1 MLDYFTILEKYI
13 GAICK
18 NCKINSG
25 SDIFTTIHWMPLK
38 EYIYVCL
45 QHLNYRSQLFHK
57 RNWRCCLLHV
67 YPGLE
72 KSTDLKIGRY
82 RTFTI
87 ENHNSRS
94 RWLDG
99 NRAKKNSREAHK
111 QSLHCLSMLENAGN
125 LLRGSIFHSN
135 LHFKRKVLLFLDNE
149 GKALLHIHFMPNKD
163 IIDSNAYI
171 WSLFICLYH
180 KNIN

>member
-45 QHLNYRSQLFHK
+45 QHLNYKSQLFHK

-94 RWLDG
+94 R
-99 NRAKKNSREAHK
+99 
-111 QSLHCLSMLENAGN
+111 
-125 LLRGSIFHSN
+125 
-135 LHFKRKVLLFLDNE
+135 
-149 GKALLHIHFMPNKD
+149 
-163 IIDSNAYI
+163 
-171 WSLFICLYH
+171 
-180 KNIN
+180 